1 MEVLESEQWR
11 AVEGY
16 PEYEVSNLGR
26 VKGHGKIMKP
36 YKHRVTYKMV
46 DLYKSGKRVA
56 RGMVHRMVA
65 NAFIP
70 NPDNKPEVNHIDGN
84 PSNNRVDNLEWVT
97 HYENHLHAHR
107 TGLIPEK
114 NRMKRTG
121 KFTLDGVLLET
132 YISMSEAARKNGI
145 RYQDV
150 QKMCS
155 GIKKSYDGYTYKII
169 RAD

>member
-1 MEVLESEQWR
+1 MEDFETEQWR

-16 PEYEVSNLGR
+16 PGYEVSNLGR

-84 PSNNRVDNLEWVT
+84 KHNNDISNLEWCT
-97 HYENHLHAHR
+97 HHENMSHAWN
-107 TGLIPEK
+107 TGLIKPYCK
-114 NRMKRTG
+114 PSVRN
-121 KFTLDGVLLET
+121 DG
-132 YISMSEAARKNGI
+132 YII
-145 RYQDV
+145 D
-150 QKMCS
+150 
-155 GIKKSYDGYTYKII
+155 GIKKGWAYNYFVKQ
-169 RAD
+169 

>member
-1 MEVLESEQWR
+1 MEDLESEQWR

-16 PEYEVSNLGR
+16 PEYEVSNFGR

-36 YKHRVTYKMV
+36 YKQKLTYRTV
-46 DLYKSGKRVA
+46 DLYKNGKRIA
-56 RGMVHRMVA
+56 RGLVHRMVA

-114 NRMKRTG
+114 NRMK
-121 KFTLDGVLLET
+121 KVSAYTLDGRYVGT
-132 YISMSEAARKNGI
+132 YISASEASRQTGV
-145 RYQDV
+145 RYQNILDV
-150 QKMCS
+150 CYKRHKTA
-155 GIKKSYDGYTYKII
+155 GGYIWEF
-169 RAD
+169 A